1 MCHDNKTHCCHLELV
16 NQFAIAFISEV
27 FPSMT
32 EKRQDKG
39 TNKILPES
47 YDRHLHVLVLS
58 VSIATVHFIGSRT
71 SENEALFVYS

>member
-1 MCHDNKTHCCHLELV
+1 
-16 NQFAIAFISEV
+16 
-27 FPSMT
+27 MT
-32 EKRQDKG
+32 EKRQNKG